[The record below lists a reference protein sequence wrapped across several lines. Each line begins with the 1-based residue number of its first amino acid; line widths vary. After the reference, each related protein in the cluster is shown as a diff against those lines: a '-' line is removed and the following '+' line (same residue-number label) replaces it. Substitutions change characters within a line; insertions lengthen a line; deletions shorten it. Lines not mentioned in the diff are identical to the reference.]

1 MTEKSIDLKK
11 KPKKTVII
19 LEIYN
24 DSSCCIL
31 HGSDKIQS

>member
-1 MTEKSIDLKK
+1 MTEKIIDLKK
-11 KPKKTVII
+11 KTKKTVII

-31 HGSDKIQS
+31 QGCDKT

>member
-1 MTEKSIDLKK
+1 MTEKNIDLKK
-11 KPKKTVII
+11 NQKNVIF

-31 HGSDKIQS
+31 QGCDKT

>member
-1 MTEKSIDLKK
+1 MTEKIIDFKK
-11 KPKKTVII
+11 KPKKRYF

-31 HGSDKIQS
+31 HGCDKT